1 MELNQS
7 GTVVKTYIYA
17 GIRDNHLFAKGR
29 SVIIMNRLRRK
40 IVWCVV
46 LISPVAVIAYVFWPV
61 FPFGDTLC
69 NAADAVG
76 DWFAP

>member
-1 MELNQS
+1 
-7 GTVVKTYIYA
+7 
-17 GIRDNHLFAKGR
+17 
-29 SVIIMNRLRRK
+29 MNRLRRK